1 MNAPATTYLPF
12 DAVWKMRIDHPY
24 SLFVRQGAVLW
35 SCGQCPL
42 DNLGNVL
49 HPGDLLRQAEAV
61 AGFIRRFLGEM
72 HGRASGIGRLV
83 VYYVKTAPG
92 DAARLK
98 DLFRRE
104 FGQSVQ
110 VVPVAV
116 PHFYYDGM
124 LIEVDVFASDE
135 AAGGMS
141 FVDEET
147 GLTLAVCDA
156 GPLVWATVSSPGA
169 VFEGISSGLKRL
181 LVRADLSRNCLLAEQ
196 WFLPAGCDVPAG
208 ICSGNVG
215 RLAHNAVRVC
225 DSEAEIT
232 AELTFAKVPAR
243 VTVCDTSRGMGHDT
257 GNVSLSL
264 RMAGG
269 HFHLTALDASPDR
282 DLVEQTASIMKAVEA
297 LFADAGVSFR
307 DVRKATTYYVAG
319 SSADELHDNMSIR
332 NRYYVKPGPASTGLP
347 VKGLAVPGARI
358 SISMLGVT
366 PHDR

>member
-1 MNAPATTYLPF
+1 MNSTVTAYLPF

-42 DNLGNVL
+42 DALGNVL
-49 HPGDLLRQAEAV
+49 HPCDLLRQAEAV
-61 AGFIRRFLGEM
+61 AGFISRFLGEM
-72 HGRASGIGRLV
+72 QGRTSGIGRLV
-83 VYYVKTAPG
+83 VYYVKTAPD

-98 DLFRRE
+98 YLFRRE

-135 AAGGMS
+135 MAEGAC

-147 GLTLAVCDA
+147 GLTLQVSDA
-156 GPLVWATVSSPGA
+156 GPFVWATVSSPGA
-169 VFEGISSGLKRL
+169 TFEDIGSRLRRL
-181 LVRADLSRNCLLAEQ
+181 LLRADLSRDCLLAEQ
-196 WFLPAGCDVPAG
+196 WFLPAGCDVPVG
-208 ICSGNVG
+208 NFSGNDG
-215 RLAHNAVRVC
+215 RLVHNAVWVC
-225 DSEAEIT
+225 DSEADIT

-243 VTVCDTSRGMGHDT
+243 ATVCDTDHGMGHS
-257 GNVSLSL
+257 SLSL
-264 RMAGG
+264 HMAGG
-269 HFHLTALDASPDR
+269 HFHLTAFDASLDR

-297 LFADAGVSFR
+297 VFANAGLSFR

-319 SSADELHDNMSIR
+319 SSADELHDNMSVR
-332 NRYYVKPGPASTGLP
+332 NGYYAKPGPASTGLP
-347 VKGLAVPGARI
+347 VEALAVPGSRV
-358 SISMLGVT
+358 SISMLGVMSQ
-366 PHDR
+366 

>member
-1 MNAPATTYLPF
+1 MNSTATAYLPF
-12 DAVWKMRIDHPY
+12 DTVWKMRIDHPY
-24 SLFVRQGAVLW
+24 SLFVREGAILW

-49 HPGDLLRQAEAV
+49 HPGDLPGQAEAV

-72 HGRASGIGRLV
+72 RGRASGIGRLV

-135 AAGGMS
+135 KAEGAC

-147 GLTLAVCDA
+147 GLTLEVSDA
-156 GPLVWATVSSPGA
+156 GPFVWATVSFPDA
-169 VFEGISSGLKRL
+169 AFEDTGSRLKRL
-181 LVRADLSRNCLLAEQ
+181 LLRANLSRECLLAEQ
-196 WFLPAGCDVPAG
+196 WFLPVGCEVPAG
-208 ICSGNVG
+208 IFSGNDG
-215 RLAHNAVRVC
+215 RLVHNAVRVS
-225 DSEAEIT
+225 DAEAEIT

-243 VTVCDTSRGMGHDT
+243 VTVCDTNQGMGHDT
-257 GNVSLSL
+257 DHLSLSL

-282 DLVEQTASIMKAVEA
+282 DLVEQTARIMKAVEA
-297 LFADAGVSFR
+297 LFADAGLSFR

-319 SSADELHDNMSIR
+319 SSADELHDNMSVR
-332 NRYYVKPGPASTGLP
+332 NGYYAKPGPASTGLP
-347 VKGLAVPGARI
+347 VEGLMVPGARV
-358 SISMLGVT
+358 SISMFGAMSQ
-366 PHDR
+366 